1 MGWSVV
7 SAVTVAMLMVAIR
20 RVATAAA
27 TQAGR
32 VSITVIIRAA

>member
-7 SAVTVAMLMVAIR
+7 SAVTVAMLMVAIQ

-27 TQAGR
+27 TPAGQ
-32 VSITVIIRAA
+32 VSIAIRA